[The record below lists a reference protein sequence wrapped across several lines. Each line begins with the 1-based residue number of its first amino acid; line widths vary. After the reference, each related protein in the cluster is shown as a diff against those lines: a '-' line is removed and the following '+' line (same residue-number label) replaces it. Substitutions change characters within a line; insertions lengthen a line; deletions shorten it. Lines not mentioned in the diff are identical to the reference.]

1 MVGARE
7 MRRERGGVTGDEG
20 VGGGKGAE
28 AREMRRE
35 RGGGTGDEEGK
46 GWRHGR

>member
-1 MVGARE
+1 
-7 MRRERGGVTGDEG
+7 MRRERGGATGDEG
-20 VGGGKGAE
+20 VG

>member
-1 MVGARE
+1 
-7 MRRERGGVTGDEG
+7 MRRERGGGTGDEG
-20 VGGGKGAE
+20 VGAW
-28 AREMRRE
+28 EMRKE

>member
-1 MVGARE
+1 
-7 MRRERGGVTGDEG
+7 MRRERGGGTGDEG
-20 VGGGKGAE
+20 VGAW
-28 AREMRRE
+28 EMRRG